1 MLFYES
7 CEEKGEVSIIQ
18 EQKLTAIH
26 EMVEIKDRYTRGHSK
41 RVAEYARRIA
51 ERLGKSKE
59 EQEEIYRAGL
69 LHDVGKIRVPSEIIN
84 KPDKLTEEEFI
95 ILKQHPE
102 TGYYIL
108 RSISE
113 KKEITLAAK
122 YHHERY
128 DGTGYPSGLAGE
140 NIPEIARILCVADS
154 YDAMASNRSYRKALP
169 QETVREE
176 IKKGRGTQ
184 FDPGIADVMLKLME
198 EDTEYRMRE
207 NTSKEKD

>member
-26 EMVEIKDRYTRGHSK
+26 EMVEIKDRYTKGHSK

-51 ERLGKSKE
+51 ERLGKSKD

-128 DGTGYPSGLAGE
+128 DGTGYPRGLAGE

-154 YDAMASNRSYRKALP
+154 YDAMASDRCYRDALP
-169 QETVREE
+169 EDVIIDELKQCS
-176 IKKGRGTQ
+176 GTQ
-184 FDPGIADVMLKLME
+184 FDPEVVPHMLAMIEEGIAPMKE
-198 EDTEYRMRE
+198 EA
-207 NTSKEKD
+207 